1 MKEFIGFYEF
11 PKRDDPLPLII
22 SEDIINDVVSKMK
35 FIKYEWC
42 GHTITFRTK

>member
-22 SEDIINDVVSKMK
+22 SEDIINEVVNGMS
-35 FIKYEWC
+35 FYTIDWFGNLVTTRIK
-42 GHTITFRTK
+42 